1 VKSSLSA
8 VEQGA
13 NKLSE
18 ARNCGPLSGL
28 TFWPRRRLLTLWALL
43 AAFGV
48 GVLSSCWRVSS
59 MCDIG
64 DRSPTGRIE
73 SPRCRAC

>member
-13 NKLSE
+13 NRLSKS
-18 ARNCGPLSGL
+18 RHCGLLSGL
-28 TFWPRRRLLTLWALL
+28 TFWPGRRLLTPWAML

-48 GVLSSCWRVSS
+48 GVPSSWWCVSS
-59 MCDIG
+59 MCDLG
-64 DRSPTGRIE
+64 GRSPIGQIE